1 MKGPWLRPFCR
12 SWRGRG
18 QLELT
23 LGTQMAA
30 AVGAGSTTRSLM
42 LTSATLESPLELI
55 SSGTWYCPPVLG
67 SLRVAPTWAET
78 QPHPPM
84 GPLSPQPPGIW
95 PCSPEG
101 QDPAPHTMAPA
112 PAPRCQVQPHSPAGH
127 QDPVYHTSRWLPQA
141 DTNSETPWIPQPVTL
156 GPAPLTSGPIPA
168 LETPDPA
175 VSCVRNWP
183 CPTAHRTTLGP
194 PQATALPTSRPKTA
208 LEPPGLYNQRTWD
221 LAAPT
226 LG

>member
-1 MKGPWLRPFCR
+1 MGKRLYSERAPQNLTCSGTRGRRSDLKGPWLRPFCR

-112 PAPRCQVQPHSPAGH
+112 PAPRCQGFSLTHQQDTRTQSTTPVGGYPRLIPTLRHLGSLSQSLWDQPPSPVALF
-127 QDPVYHTSRWLPQA
+127 QLWRPQ
-141 DTNSETPWIPQPVTL
+141 TL
-156 GPAPLTSGPIPA
+156 QSAVSGTGPAQQHI
-168 LETPDPA
+168 E
-175 VSCVRNWP
+175 
-183 CPTAHRTTLGP
+183 
-194 PQATALPTSRPKTA
+194 LP
-208 LEPPGLYNQRTWD
+208 
-221 LAAPT
+221 
-226 LG
+226 